1 MLAVLSLST
10 GFGATKMTGTV
21 FTANQMAWNALWA
34 NDPSTY
40 WYDPIGTPVL
50 QGYDAVVA
58 GALESHVPPGVSA
71 SSSIPTRYFSA
82 DPYKSAFALT
92 LIISG
97 LGTFEVIDV
106 VEFNTEYKLTS
117 ATTYAP
123 AMMVGGLNMTSGVP
137 MPWVSAIE
145 AAAAAYIQA
154 VIGFHSATDGAAVW
168 NALWKN
174 DPSTYWYDPVG
185 SPILEGYDAVVA
197 GAAGGHVPPGATT
210 DSKVAIMYYGFYNP
224 ASGTA
229 DAVLGLDLCFT
240 FVGGACFPV
249 IDKVKYDMTDPASPL
264 IMSAETYAPAGLLGI
279 NASAPMPAWE
289 ADTIAAQDAYLAA
302 VKAYHL

>member
-10 GFGATKMTGTV
+10 GFGATQMTGTV

-40 WYDPIGTPVL
+40 WYDPIGSPIL

-58 GALESHVPPGVSA
+58 GALGGHVPPGVSA
-71 SSSIPTRYFSA
+71 NSSIPTRYFSA

-92 LIISG
+92 LIIANM
-97 LGTFEVIDV
+97 GTFDVIDV
-106 VEFNTEYKLTS
+106 VEFDSEYKLTS

-123 AMMVGGLNMTSGVP
+123 ATMVGFNMTSMMP
-137 MPWVSAIE
+137 MPWVSAID
-145 AAAAAYIQA
+145 AAAAAYVQA
-154 VIGFHSATDGAAVW
+154 VIGFHLTTDGAAVW

-185 SPILEGYDAVVA
+185 SPILSGYDAVVA
-197 GAAGGHVPPGATT
+197 GAAGGHVPAGATT
-210 DSKVAIMYYGFYNP
+210 DSKVAIMYYGEYF
-224 ASGTA
+224 GGDTA
-229 DAVLGLDLCFT
+229 DAVLGLDLCFS
-240 FVGGACFPV
+240 FLGGACVPV
-249 IDKVKYDMTDPASPL
+249 VDKVKYDMTTGTPL
-264 IMSAETYAPAGLLGI
+264 IMSAETYAPAGLLGV